1 MRLLPRGFRSP
12 LGLHIFWMTFRENW
26 KGFLMFTLMM
36 LFMFGGIVQIF
47 PSFAEAFEEQ
57 VSEAQGIRL
66 EWEDEEQTLANLSW
80 TPVETATNYTVLQ
93 DNKSFSLGSFISLI
107 GTGGM
112 DNLTVE
118 MLYHGNATHLHI
130 PVTGNETLWYI
141 VLIELA
147 DGNMT
152 STGMVSTDALTE
164 ENPLDEF
171 LSSSGYSGFTGGR
184 ELNFLDIR
192 GFMTVYVGSYLSLM
206 VGLYAAY
213 LGVTVVSRDVE
224 RRSMDIILSYP
235 VSRRR
240 LVLERVAAMAL
251 MLLVLLVLLLG
262 VVLASVDSVGEEVD
276 TGAVAGTFLLAW
288 PLLLVILAW
297 SALISVVLNEMK
309 MGIGLSLGVT
319 TFLYVLSFGSFIT
332 ESLEPLNTVTPFG
345 YYKFADTFYGEWTSW
360 SDLVVL
366 GVVFAVLM
374 YIALETFQRKELP
387 T

>member
-1 MRLLPRGFRSP
+1 M
-12 LGLHIFWMTFRENW
+12 
-26 KGFLMFTLMM
+26 
-36 LFMFGGIVQIF
+36 
-47 PSFAEAFEEQ
+47 
-57 VSEAQGIRL
+57 
-66 EWEDEEQTLANLSW
+66 
-80 TPVETATNYTVLQ
+80 
-93 DNKSFSLGSFISLI
+93 
-107 GTGGM
+107 
-112 DNLTVE
+112 
-118 MLYHGNATHLHI
+118 
-130 PVTGNETLWYI
+130 
-141 VLIELA
+141 
-147 DGNMT
+147 
-152 STGMVSTDALTE
+152 
-164 ENPLDEF
+164 
-171 LSSSGYSGFTGGR
+171 
-184 ELNFLDIR
+184 
-192 GFMTVYVGSYLSLM
+192 YVGSYLSLM